1 MSSLKVFV
9 RVVNIKFSSKIEAD
23 AMHALAKHEMINN
36 LPGVLSI
43 EIIKISDLHSI
54 AVNKFDSSES
64 AEKSKEIYIKNMKSN
79 PNIKVEI
86 YEGERSFI
94 VEKS

>member
-1 MSSLKVFV
+1 MFV

-43 EIIKISDLHSI
+43 EVISISELHSI
-54 AVNKFDSSES
+54 AINKFDNKES
-64 AEKSKEIYIKNMKSN
+64 ADKSKEVYINNMKSN

-86 YEGERSFI
+86 FEGDRSFI

>member
-1 MSSLKVFV
+1 MFV
-9 RVVNIKFSSKIEAD
+9 RIVNIKFASKIDAD

-36 LPGVLSI
+36 LPGILSI
-43 EIIKISDLHSI
+43 EIIKITDLHSI
-54 AVNKFDSSES
+54 AVNKFDSKDS
-64 AEKSKEIYIKNMKSN
+64 AEKSKEIYINNMKSN

>member
-1 MSSLKVFV
+1 MFV

-23 AMHALAKHEMINN
+23 AMRALAKHEMINN
-36 LPGVLSI
+36 LPGILSI
-43 EIIKISDLHSI
+43 EVISITELHSI
-54 AVNKFDSSES
+54 VINKFDNKQS
-64 AEKSKEIYIKNMKSN
+64 ADKSKEIYINNMKSN

-86 YEGERSFI
+86 FEGDRFFI

>member
-1 MSSLKVFV
+1 MFV
-9 RVVNIKFSSKIEAD
+9 RVVNIKFSSRIEAD

-43 EIIKISDLHSI
+43 ELISITELHSI
-54 AVNKFDSSES
+54 AINKFDNKES
-64 AEKSKEIYIKNMKSN
+64 ADKSKEIYINKMKSN

-86 YEGERSFI
+86 FEGDRSFI

>member
-1 MSSLKVFV
+1 MFV

-43 EIIKISDLHSI
+43 EVISISELHSI
-54 AVNKFDSSES
+54 AINKFDNKES
-64 AEKSKEIYIKNMKSN
+64 ADKSKEIYINKMKSN

-86 YEGERSFI
+86 FEGDRSFI

>member
-1 MSSLKVFV
+1 MFV

-23 AMHALAKHEMINN
+23 AMRALAKHEMINN
-36 LPGVLSI
+36 LPGILSI
-43 EIIKISDLHSI
+43 EVISITELHSI
-54 AVNKFDSSES
+54 VINKFDNKES
-64 AEKSKEIYIKNMKSN
+64 ADKSKEIYINNMKSN

-86 YEGERSFI
+86 FEGDRSFI